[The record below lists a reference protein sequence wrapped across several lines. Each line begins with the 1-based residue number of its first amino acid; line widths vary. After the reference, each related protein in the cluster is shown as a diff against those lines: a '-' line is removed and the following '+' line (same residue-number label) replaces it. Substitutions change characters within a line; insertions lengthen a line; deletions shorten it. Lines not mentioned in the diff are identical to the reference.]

1 MNEDLTRYVEVQ
13 QLRDLGITAEDERI
27 EKAIGEEVVDALE
40 DDELKEM
47 VAVQDAGDDDA
58 LAEWIQA
65 HVEEYEQIVQ
75 DNIDIVLGDVA
86 ESSEKL

>member
-1 MNEDLTRYVEVQ
+1 M
-13 QLRDLGITAEDERI
+13 
-27 EKAIGEEVVDALE
+27 DALE